1 MNMLIKCPECDL
13 NVSDKAINCP
23 HCGYPLVST
32 KNVQKRYS
40 PCRKRLPNG
49 FGRICEI
56 KGGNLR
62 NRFRVIVTVGKN
74 EFGKP
79 IGRLLRPNG
88 YFKTYNEAYEALVE
102 YNKNPYDLDNDI
114 SVSDLYEKWSA
125 VYFQDIKDSAKRT
138 VTSAWGYCSSI
149 YNMRA
154 KDVRV
159 RHIKGCID
167 DGFRIE
173 TTGKNK
179 GQKVY
184 PSDITKSKIKSLFNL
199 MFDYAVEYEIVDKN
213 YARDFSFSKSASD
226 KPTNQQA
233 HIIFTEEELKILWKN
248 IDKPYVD
255 WILIQC
261 YMGWRP
267 QELCLLRL
275 DEINLES
282 SYMCSG
288 MKTDAG
294 KQRIVPIHSKIYDLV
309 KKNYEHAKELGSE
322 YLIVDYG
329 KTHKNSLNMTYDKYR
344 TRFSKVITGLNLNTD
359 HKPHDPRMTFITRC
373 KKAGTDEFAL
383 KEMVGHTIEDITESV
398 YTCRDLDWLR
408 ADLEKMQ

>member
-1 MNMLIKCPECDL
+1 MLIKCPECNL
-13 NVSDKAINCP
+13 NVSDKAISCP
-23 HCGYPLVST
+23 HCGYPLKKDLVTKKCRST
-32 KNVQKRYS
+32 K
-40 PCRKRLPNG
+40 RKRLPNG
-49 FGRICEI
+49 FGYITEI
-56 KGGNLR
+56 KDKNLR
-62 NRFRVIVTVGKN
+62 NPFRAMVTVGKN
-74 EFGKP
+74 ENGRPIAKLLKP
-79 IGRLLRPNG
+79 QA

-102 YNKNPYDLDNDI
+102 YNKNPYDLDDDM
-114 SVSDLYEKWSA
+114 SVAELYEKWSA
-125 VYFQDIKDSAKRT
+125 TYFQNIKASAKRT
-138 VTSAWGYCSSI
+138 VTSAWGYCASI
-149 YNMRA
+149 YDMRA

-159 RHIKGCID
+159 RHIKGCIEE
-167 DGFRIE
+167 GFRIE
-173 TTGKNK
+173 TVGKNK

-213 YARDFSFSKSASD
+213 YARDFSFSKSGSD
-226 KPTNQQA
+226 TPVNQQA
-233 HIIFTEEELKILWKN
+233 HIIFTEEELKILWEN

-275 DEINLES
+275 DEINLDS
-282 SYMCSG
+282 AYMCSG

-294 KQRIVPIHSKIYDLV
+294 KQRIVPIHSKIYNLV
-309 KKNYEHAKELGSE
+309 KKNYEHAKDLGSE

-329 KTHKNSLNMTYDKYR
+329 KTHKSSLNMTYDKYR
-344 TRFSKVITGLNLNTD
+344 TRFNKVITWLNLNPA

-398 YTCRDLDWLR
+398 YTVRDLDWLR
-408 ADLEKMQ
+408 TDLEKMH